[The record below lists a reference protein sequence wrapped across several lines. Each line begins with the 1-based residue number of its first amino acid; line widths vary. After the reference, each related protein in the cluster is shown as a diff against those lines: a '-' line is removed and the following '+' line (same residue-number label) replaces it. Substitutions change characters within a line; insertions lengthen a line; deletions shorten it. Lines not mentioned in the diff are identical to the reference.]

1 MGKAIKIEVY
11 LKMIQLCKMNQ
22 LFYPISNFGVLQRYS
37 QFHASRAMTGSRR
50 QIELSHAQHDVA
62 ACIRL

>member
-22 LFYPISNFGVLQRYS
+22 LFYPISNFGVLQRHS